1 MIQINNT
8 LSTKNGLITAK
19 NYTEVAAVWFPN
31 INTLSAISE
40 KLRDKITIMFLS

>member
-19 NYTEVAAVWFPN
+19 NYTEVAVWFPN

-40 KLRDKITIMFLS
+40 KLRDKIMIMFLS